1 MLSQSIRYSNLISWF
16 IIANNIDQ
24 KLNLNDRLKKPE
36 ILNQCR
42 ILRLNILQFFF
53 KVTV

>member
-16 IIANNIDQ
+16 IIANIDQ